1 MGQKTSP
8 LSIRTNNNYV
18 IWSNFENYA
27 FHYKIRS
34 YILNFLHKK
43 GILVNDL
50 AIKKDNDTLYIN
62 LNFFISKSSILYIK
76 KFRKLIKKKT
86 HVEKKKQ
93 NSFFYFLKTLNINY
107 NIKKKNYNKKKK
119 NIKKK

>member
-18 IWSNFENYA
+18 IWSSFENYSL
-27 FHYKIRS
+27 HYKLRN

-43 GILVNDL
+43 GILINDL

-62 LNFFISKSSILYIK
+62 LNFIISKSSVLYIK
-76 KFRKLIKKKT
+76 KFRKLIKKK
-86 HVEKKKQ
+86 Q
-93 NSFFYFLKTLNINY
+93 NV
-107 NIKKKNYNKKKK
+107 KKN
-119 NIKKK
+119 